1 MKGTTDEESVKV
13 EKQQSTDTEPGEM
26 KVGLLDKLKEIPP
39 TKDKVC
45 KQNKY
50 NWREFSLKLCM
61 VEVLQSF

>member
-50 NWREFSLKLCM
+50 N
-61 VEVLQSF
+61 